1 METVRCVRFPFLSA
15 CVWMEISLVWSL
27 LLFHFACVWMKI
39 VLCVRFPFVSNR
51 LLRINGKHLLC
62 EVYFCFIPP
71 VFKLKSSFVRGFF
84 LFYSSCICV
93 FLVGWFFD
101 LILFSANFCYGGN
114 THSFFGTYSVCSWTW
129 RKWLERNHGYKEVF
143 AWVPVKIVRC
153 FIHTHIHTH
162 THTHTHTLARTHA
175 RMHTHYP
182 SARTHRALIE
192 ETRIFRKT
200 RLQSVTVMVSAKHPP
215 RL

>member
-1 METVRCVRFPFLSA
+1 MEAIHILSSGHTVYAVELEENGLKETTVIKKCLPGSLSK
-15 CVWMEISLVWSL
+15 
-27 LLFHFACVWMKI
+27 LFV
-39 VLCVRFPFVSNR
+39 VS
-51 LLRINGKHLLC
+51 
-62 EVYFCFIPP
+62 Y
-71 VFKLKSSFVRGFF
+71 
-84 LFYSSCICV
+84 
-93 FLVGWFFD
+93 
-101 LILFSANFCYGGN
+101 
-114 THSFFGTYSVCSWTW
+114 THTY
-129 RKWLERNHGYKEVF
+129 
-143 AWVPVKIVRC
+143 
-153 FIHTHIHTH
+153 TH